1 MALVPVDTDK
11 YEVLEVIG
19 RGAFGIIRR
28 VKRKADNRILCR
40 KEINYLK
47 MSSKERDQL
56 TAELNILSSLKHP
69 NIVEYIHRDH
79 IKQTQELYMYMEYC
93 GGGDLGGVIK
103 ELKQKGKLAKEDFVW
118 RILSQLLAALYRC
131 HYGVDPPEPGNSA
144 RPADSRLI
152 ASRTNPTILHRDLKP
167 ENIFLD
173 GDKAVKLGDFGLSK
187 LMQSH
192 DFAST
197 YVGTPFYM
205 SPEICAAE
213 RYTLKSDIWA
223 VGCIMHELCTLEPPF
238 NAQTH
243 LQLVNKIRKG
253 EVAPLPKD
261 YSKELSGV
269 IKSCLS
275 TNPMYRPDTETL
287 INHPF
292 VWMARKQQ
300 ECIRLTRSVSSEKEM
315 LMERLKR
322 AEEHIAVL
330 EADKITMKADL
341 ESQLRREWEVKARL
355 EIDRQVEVE
364 YQSKFTTLRLQFDEE
379 VSKRVKE
386 QLAKHTC
393 TTSSNMLK
401 ENVNP
406 SGVGKEQQPNHHSSS
421 TTTAETDW
429 TNTTDLTELSDLSIH
444 SPSTSTTRPIPP
456 KKTKTPFARSKT
468 TFDSPVDIHMAD
480 PSPVSISSLNL
491 SPRRQTIDTN
501 QLSGK
506 NLFSKIATNKARL
519 AVPDDDLE
527 DKENDFDDSDDEFV
541 PDLPSPTRPKMQNTD
556 PFKMPPPVNPLPSK
570 ARPGGLQRQ
579 HTIASMGRLVTKPN
593 LFPTTGSSGTAANLR
608 AGFAAAAQTQQ
619 PSQIPRSATE
629 GDLGRKPTSPTQS
642 SRQRR
647 LSKIPSRGDLAAENA
662 LQASTA
668 TQNNG
673 STSPI
678 RRAATITNTGAGFT
692 STKLQSKLASA
703 RAGLTDGAAQVNL
716 VAGRTR
722 VELAQARAGGRPMS
736 ACESAPGM
744 KGIRVVE
751 KELPPVPVWDPEVL
765 GDDAMPSPFLKR
777 QIDIR
782 SLPGRH
788 FR

>member
-1 MALVPVDTDK
+1 
-11 YEVLEVIG
+11 
-19 RGAFGIIRR
+19 
-28 VKRKADNRILCR
+28 
-40 KEINYLK
+40 

-69 NIVEYIHRDH
+69 NIVEYIHREH

-131 HYGVDPPEPGNSA
+131 HYGVDPPEPGDSA
-144 RPADSRLI
+144 RPADPRLI

-223 VGCIMHELCTLEPPF
+223 VGCIMYELCTRDPPF

-253 EVAPLPKD
+253 DVAPLPKE

-269 IKSCLS
+269 IKNCLS

-300 ECIRLTRSVSSEKEM
+300 ECIRLTRSVSSEREQ
-315 LMERLKR
+315 LVERLKR
-322 AEEHIAVL
+322 AEEHIALL
-330 EADKITMKADL
+330 EADKVTMKADL
-341 ESQLRREWEVKARL
+341 ESQIRREWEVKARL
-355 EIDRQVEVE
+355 EIDRQVEIE
-364 YQSKFTTLRLQFDEE
+364 YQSKITTLRAQFDEE
-379 VSKRVKE
+379 VSRRVKE
-386 QLAKHTC
+386 QLAKHEC
-393 TTSSNMLK
+393 NDSSNLPAPAMNK
-401 ENVNP
+401 EHH
-406 SGVGKEQQPNHHSSS
+406 NHHSS
-421 TTTAETDW
+421 TTTAEEDW
-429 TNTTDLTELSDLSIH
+429 TNTTDLTDLSDLSIH
-444 SPSTSTTRPIPP
+444 SPSTSTSKPIPA

-468 TFDSPVDIHMAD
+468 TFDSPADIHMAD

-491 SPRRQTIDTN
+491 SPRRQTVDTN
-501 QLSGK
+501 KLSGK
-506 NLFSKIATNKARL
+506 NLFSKIATNKAKL
-519 AVPDDDLE
+519 AIPDDLDE
-527 DKENDFDDSDDEFV
+527 DKENELGDSDDDEFV
-541 PDLPSPTRPKMQNTD
+541 PDLPSPTKPKMQNTD
-556 PFKMPPPVNPLPSK
+556 PFKMPPPSNPLPSK

-593 LFPTTGSSGTAANLR
+593 LFPTTGSSAMGADLR
-608 AGFAAAAQTQQ
+608 AGFAAATQAQQ

-629 GDLGRKPTSPTQS
+629 GDLSRRPSSPTQP
-642 SRQRR
+642 SRQRP
-647 LSKIPSRGDLAAENA
+647 LSKIPSRGDLVAESVSQPSAAND
-662 LQASTA
+662 
-668 TQNNG
+668 NR
-673 STSPI
+673 STSPL
-678 RRAATITNTGAGFT
+678 RRAATVTNAGPAAT
-692 STKLQSKLASA
+692 STKLQSKLALA
-703 RAGLTDGAAQVNL
+703 RTGLTEAASQVNM

-736 ACESAPGM
+736 ACEPAA
-744 KGIRVVE
+744 KGVRTVE

-782 SLPGRH
+782 SLPRN

>member
-1 MALVPVDTDK
+1 
-11 YEVLEVIG
+11 
-19 RGAFGIIRR
+19 
-28 VKRKADNRILCR
+28 
-40 KEINYLK
+40 
-47 MSSKERDQL
+47 MSPKERDQL

-79 IKQTQELYMYMEYC
+79 IKQTQELFMYMEYC

-131 HYGVDPPEPGNSA
+131 HYGVDPPEPGDSA
-144 RPADSRLI
+144 RPAESRLM

-173 GDKAVKLGDFGLSK
+173 GDRAVKLGDFGLSK

-223 VGCIMHELCTLEPPF
+223 VGCIMYELCTKDPPF

-253 EVAPLPKD
+253 EVAPLPKE
-261 YSKELSGV
+261 YSKELSSI

-300 ECIRLTRSVSSEKEM
+300 ECIRLTRSVGSEKEM

-341 ESQLRREWEVKARL
+341 ESQIRREWEVKARL
-355 EIDRQVEVE
+355 EIDRQVEID
-364 YQSKFTTLRLQFDEE
+364 YHGRLQTLRAQFDEE
-379 VSKRVKE
+379 VSRRVKE

-393 TTSSNMLK
+393 NPSSKSLK
-401 ENVNP
+401 ENANP
-406 SGVGKEQQPNHHSSS
+406 TAVVPNKEHQNHHSSS

-444 SPSTSTTRPIPP
+444 SPLMSTTKTSPP

-468 TFDSPVDIHMAD
+468 TYDSPADIHMSD
-480 PSPVSISSLNL
+480 QSPVSISSLSL

-501 QLSGK
+501 KLSGK

-519 AVPDDDLE
+519 VIPDDLDE
-527 DKENDFDDSDDEFV
+527 DKENELEDSDDEEFV

-556 PFKMPPPVNPLPSK
+556 PFKMLPPLNPLASK
-570 ARPGGLQRQ
+570 ARPEGLQRQ
-579 HTIASMGRLVTKPN
+579 HTIASMGRLATKPN
-593 LFPTTGSSGTAANLR
+593 LFPTTGSSATAAGLR
-608 AGFAAAAQTQQ
+608 AGFASITQTQQ
-619 PSQIPRSATE
+619 ASQIPRSATE
-629 GDLGRKPTSPTQS
+629 GDLCRKPSSPTQS

-647 LSKIPSRGDLAAENA
+647 LSKIPSRGDLAAESA
-662 LQASTA
+662 LHGSTA
-668 TQNNG
+668 NNNG
-673 STSPI
+673 STSPL
-678 RRAATITNTGAGFT
+678 RRAATITNGGSGATGT
-692 STKLQSKLASA
+692 STKLQSKLGSA
-703 RAGLTDGAAQVNL
+703 RVGLGDGASQVNL

-736 ACESAPGM
+736 ACEPVG
-744 KGIRVVE
+744 KGIRIVD

-777 QIDIR
+777 HIDIR
-782 SLPGRH
+782 SLPRN

>member
-1 MALVPVDTDK
+1 
-11 YEVLEVIG
+11 
-19 RGAFGIIRR
+19 
-28 VKRKADNRILCR
+28 
-40 KEINYLK
+40 

-131 HYGVDPPEPGNSA
+131 HYGVDPPEPGDSA
-144 RPADSRLI
+144 RPAESRLI

-223 VGCIMHELCTLEPPF
+223 VGCIMYELCTRDPPF

-253 EVAPLPKD
+253 DIAPLPKD

-300 ECIRLTRSVSSEKEM
+300 ECIRLTRSVSSEREQ
-315 LMERLKR
+315 LVEQLKR

-341 ESQLRREWEVKARL
+341 ESQIRREWEVKARL
-355 EIDRQVEVE
+355 EIDRQVEIE
-364 YQSKFTTLRLQFDEE
+364 YQSKIATLRAQFDDE
-379 VSKRVKE
+379 VSRRVKE

-393 TTSSNMLK
+393 NDPPNALNENANPPAPAMNK
-401 ENVNP
+401 EHH
-406 SGVGKEQQPNHHSSS
+406 NHHSS

-444 SPSTSTTRPIPP
+444 SPSTSTSKPIPA

-468 TFDSPVDIHMAD
+468 TFDSPADIHMAD
-480 PSPVSISSLNL
+480 PSPASISSLNL
-491 SPRRQTIDTN
+491 SPRRQTVGTN
-501 QLSGK
+501 KLSGK
-506 NLFSKIATNKARL
+506 NLFSKIATNKAKL
-519 AVPDDDLE
+519 AIPDGLDE
-527 DKENDFDDSDDEFV
+527 DKENELEDSDDEEFL
-541 PDLPSPTRPKMQNTD
+541 PDLPSPTRPKMHNTD

-579 HTIASMGRLVTKPN
+579 HTIASMGRLITKPN
-593 LFPTTGSSGTAANLR
+593 LFPTTGSSATAANLR
-608 AGFAAAAQTQQ
+608 AGFAAATQTQQ

-629 GDLGRKPTSPTQS
+629 SDLSRKPSSPTQP

-647 LSKIPSRGDLAAENA
+647 LSKMPSRGELVAESA
-662 LQASTA
+662 LQAPTA
-668 TQNNG
+668 NDNR
-673 STSPI
+673 STSPL
-678 RRAATITNTGAGFT
+678 RRAATITNAGVAAT

-703 RAGLTDGAAQVNL
+703 RAGLTEGVSQVNM

-736 ACESAPGM
+736 ACEPAD
-744 KGIRVVE
+744 KGIRIVE

-782 SLPGRH
+782 SLPRN